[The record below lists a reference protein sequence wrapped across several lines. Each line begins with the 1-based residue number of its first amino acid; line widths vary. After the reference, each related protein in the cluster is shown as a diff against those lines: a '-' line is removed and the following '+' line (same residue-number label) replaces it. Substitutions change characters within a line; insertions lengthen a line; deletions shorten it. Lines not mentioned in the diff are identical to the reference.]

1 MDSIT
6 TNGLTFRW
14 AEDHLIIT
22 TPQGQQ
28 TLDAQ
33 GTARLLDMLY
43 AHKDAI
49 FDTEAHLDEVASWA
63 RQHPVQQ
70 FVIGSLNPQREPPP
84 PSTPLSLEEGRA
96 RRRRNEEADA

>member
-1 MDSIT
+1 MEDVTLRFDYNSLSIENSIT

-14 AEDHLIIT
+14 ADDHLIMT
-22 TPQGQQ
+22 TPKRQY

-49 FDTEAHLDEVASWA
+49 FDAEAHLDGLA
-63 RQHPVQQ
+63 P
-70 FVIGSLNPQREPPP
+70 
-84 PSTPLSLEEGRA
+84 
-96 RRRRNEEADA
+96 